1 MADAINQAKNQRG
14 KIVSEDSGVIDRIE
28 MMLEQ
33 GKYRPYNRSA
43 PGTSYR
49 VRRKGNTTLHVL
61 MFVFLS
67 ILMCCKICQVTQ
79 GENIEKPC
87 NKVANYEPSSET
99 NAEEVDANRKLKD
112 YNQPQSKGVPSAI
125 ELLTRLNNL

>member
-61 MFVFLS
+61 MFVFFS
-67 ILMCCKICQVTQ
+67 ILICCKIC
-79 GENIEKPC
+79 
-87 NKVANYEPSSET
+87 
-99 NAEEVDANRKLKD
+99 
-112 YNQPQSKGVPSAI
+112 
-125 ELLTRLNNL
+125 